1 MINNASLKKI
11 GELLNGAES
20 ILIFPHESPDGDAVG
35 SCAALCR
42 AMRDAGKEAWI
53 LLDEDVPKYLQFM
66 DTEYCTTDQEC
77 IASPDLCVCID
88 CSEETRFRKR
98 ADVFNKGKT
107 KICLDHHATSA
118 GFGDYH
124 YIDGSEAA
132 SAQIIYK
139 LLKEMGVRIDSRLA
153 ESLYVGISTDT
164 GSFQHSNTTA
174 ETHAITSELF
184 RAGLELTDIVVSLY
198 HSVSYRRLR
207 LESRVL
213 DRMELSEDGKVA
225 ISFITKDLLEEEN
238 ASSEDVDGMID
249 LLRNIEG
256 VELAALLKEKDGEIK
271 VSMRAKSYG
280 RVDNIAV
287 KYGGGGHAKAAG
299 CTLHMSMEEAA
310 AVIREEL
317 KNNREN

>member
-1 MINNASLKKI
+1 M
-11 GELLNGAES
+11 
-20 ILIFPHESPDGDAVG
+20 
-35 SCAALCR
+35 
-42 AMRDAGKEAWI
+42 
-53 LLDEDVPKYLQFM
+53 
-66 DTEYCTTDQEC
+66 
-77 IASPDLCVCID
+77 
-88 CSEETRFRKR
+88 
-98 ADVFNKGKT
+98 
-107 KICLDHHATSA
+107 
-118 GFGDYH
+118 
-124 YIDGSEAA
+124 
-132 SAQIIYK
+132 
-139 LLKEMGVRIDSRLA
+139 
-153 ESLYVGISTDT
+153 
-164 GSFQHSNTTA
+164 
-174 ETHAITSELF
+174 
-184 RAGLELTDIVVSLY
+184 VSLY